1 MSIAEI
7 ARRAA
12 ALEQENRRLLILQ
25 ALKEDRDYR
34 INDRELQAIARI
46 TGRSLSLD
54 ELHAELNWLEDNDL
68 VELERLDSIVIAK
81 LKHRGLE
88 IVDGMA
94 IVSGVARPALDL

>member
-68 VELERLDSIVIAK
+68 VELERLDSIVIAR

-94 IVSGVARPALDL
+94 IVPGVARPALDL